1 MASQSHSNPD
11 HVRQPKPAIDDA
23 SYDDEPT
30 KEDILEGI
38 RIGMRQALAGE
49 TTPVKQLFDEVR
61 RELEDNADTG

>member
-30 KEDILEGI
+30 KEDILRSI
-38 RIGMRQALAGE
+38 RLGLEQAGADQTRPAREALAE
-49 TTPVKQLFDEVR
+49 IRLKIASDV
-61 RELEDNADTG
+61 DTG

>member
-1 MASQSHSNPD
+1 MASQSHAIPD
-11 HVRQPKPAIDDA
+11 HVRQPKPVVDDA
-23 SYDDEPT
+23 SYYDEPT
-30 KEDILEGI
+30 KEEILEGI